1 MDNAN
6 RPSGNGLA
14 ASPPGV
20 PVLEIDDSLLLD
32 VSEVLCAAI
41 EQDHGAIT
49 LATPEHQQRIDLHL
63 ENRGID
69 VAAARARRQ
78 YLSFDAAEMLWMI
91 SLKGL
96 PDAEK
101 FGVVLAAIAEP
112 MCLRHERVSV
122 FGEIVA
128 LLRAEGRK
136 SSAIELE
143 RWWKDFIR
151 VRPML
156 LYCEYPNEALTDPHN
171 AAAFRRTCREQCR
184 ILEAQGLTLPAASNG
199 RGY

>member
-69 VAAARARRQ
+69 VPAPRAGVGLRRDRGSAAGGRTEIFRHRA
-78 YLSFDAAEMLWMI
+78 
-91 SLKGL
+91 
-96 PDAEK
+96 
-101 FGVVLAAIAEP
+101 
-112 MCLRHERVSV
+112 
-122 FGEIVA
+122 
-128 LLRAEGRK
+128 
-136 SSAIELE
+136 
-143 RWWKDFIR
+143 
-151 VRPML
+151 
-156 LYCEYPNEALTDPHN
+156 
-171 AAAFRRTCREQCR
+171 
-184 ILEAQGLTLPAASNG
+184 
-199 RGY
+199 